1 MQWMHPAFI
10 FSVLEV
16 ENENAAAWNEV
27 PAAKKSLAAFHAALS
42 LFSCDQVPPVF
53 YSRLWILAAFFWPQ
67 RISKPLFWHT
77 VSYFLRKFGKSVRH

>member
-42 LFSCDQVPPVF
+42 LFSCDQVLPV
-53 YSRLWILAAFFWPQ
+53 
-67 RISKPLFWHT
+67 
-77 VSYFLRKFGKSVRH
+77 VRP

>member
-27 PAAKKSLAAFHAALS
+27 PAAKKSLAVFHAALS
-42 LFSCDQVPPVF
+42 LFSCDQVPPV
-53 YSRLWILAAFFWPQ
+53 
-67 RISKPLFWHT
+67 
-77 VSYFLRKFGKSVRH
+77 VRP